1 MNNTGP
7 HNPPVQPDRE
17 LVECAIVELLG
28 IAERHGITAAHFIQM
43 LDSGMRIADF
53 LTAMDEL
60 TNAETIP
67 KVWVEEDRD
76 AID

>member
-7 HNPPVQPDRE
+7 HNPPAQPDRE
-17 LVECAIVELLG
+17 LVEYAIVGLLG

-43 LDSGMRIADF
+43 LDSGMRISDF
-53 LTAMDEL
+53 LAAMDGL
-60 TNAETIP
+60 TNVGTIP
-67 KVWVEEDRD
+67 EGVEEDRD

>member
-28 IAERHGITAAHFIQM
+28 IAERHGITAAHFVQM
-43 LDSGMRIADF
+43 LDSGMRVSDF
-53 LTAMDEL
+53 LTAMDGL
-60 TNAETIP
+60 TNAETLP
-67 KVWVEEDRD
+67 TGLGGGDRD